1 MSHIH
6 SRHSLDTQGKGARAA
21 EPSIAATLLADHAAG
36 RHREV
41 ATAAIR
47 AYGPE
52 ILGFLAAMLRDEDAA
67 RDVFSQFCED
77 LWTGLPRFRGDCSLR
92 TWAYTV
98 ARNAASDYR
107 DSAHNRRRCA
117 ISECPEILEA
127 AEAART
133 TTLAYLRTEV
143 KDRVA
148 AMRDRLHPEDQTML
162 ILRID
167 RGMSF
172 NDIARVTLGDVAPED
187 GAALARKS
195 AALRKRFERIK
206 AELRSLVRAGE
217 TQPAPAG

>member
-6 SRHSLDTQGKGARAA
+6 PQHSLVTQGKGARAA
-21 EPSIAATLLADHAAG
+21 EPSIASRLLADHAAG

-41 ATAAIR
+41 ATTTIR

-77 LWTGLPRFRGDCSLR
+77 LWSGLPRFRGQCSLR

-117 ISECPEILEA
+117 ISECPEVLEA
-127 AEAART
+127 AQAART

-148 AMRDRLHPEDQTML
+148 AMRDRLDPEDQTML

-187 GAALARKS
+187 GAALARRS
-195 AALRKRFERIK
+195 AALRKRFERVK
-206 AELRSLVRAGE
+206 AELRSLIHAGE
-217 TQPAPAG
+217 PQPAPAD

>member
-1 MSHIH
+1 MSYLLPQF
-6 SRHSLDTQGKGARAA
+6 SRVNPGKSARAP
-21 EPSIAATLLADHAAG
+21 EAAIESRLLADHAAG
-36 RHREV
+36 KHREV
-41 ATAAIR
+41 ATAVIR

-77 LWTGLPRFRGDCSLR
+77 LWTGLPRFRGHCSLR
-92 TWAYTV
+92 TWAYAV

-117 ISECPEILEA
+117 IDEHPELLEA
-127 AEAART
+127 AQAART

-148 AMRDRLHPEDQTML
+148 ALRDRLDPEDQTML

-172 NDIARVTLGDVAPED
+172 NDIARVTLGDAVPED
-187 GAALARKS
+187 GATLARKS

-206 AELRSLVRAGE
+206 AELRSLVRGGE
-217 TQPAPAG
+217 TQPTPAG